1 MNYLAPSILSAD
13 FCELGS
19 QIKEIEKA
27 GAHYVHIDVMDGV
40 FVPSIS
46 YGMPIVSSIRK
57 CTDMFFDVHMMVTKP
72 ERYVE
77 DFIKCGADG
86 VTIHLEACDCIEETL
101 NKIKSF
107 GKKAA
112 IAINPET
119 PVSEVIPYIK
129 MVDMVLIMTV
139 HPGFGGQKYIPECT
153 EKIREVR
160 KYIDDNK
167 LDVKLQIDGGV
178 NLDNV
183 RYNVEAGADVLVAGS
198 AIFKGDISKNTQA
211 FLEEI
216 NS

>member
-1 MNYLAPSILSAD
+1 
-13 FCELGS
+13 
-19 QIKEIEKA
+19 
-27 GAHYVHIDVMDGV
+27 
-40 FVPSIS
+40 
-46 YGMPIVSSIRK
+46 
-57 CTDMFFDVHMMVTKP
+57 
-72 ERYVE
+72 
-77 DFIKCGADG
+77 
-86 VTIHLEACDCIEETL
+86 
-101 NKIKSF
+101 
-107 GKKAA
+107 
-112 IAINPET
+112 
-119 PVSEVIPYIK
+119 